1 MLFHSWSIVRCRY
14 VNHKSII
21 LTFHFSFRFFNSKSS
36 ARFPGNLPRL
46 SKTFLCK
53 MSESIFSV
61 HKFLLRKYIYTKPQN
76 IKLKNF
82 WHTVSSSARHWIRF
96 NEKLMTPECNKI
108 KSIRSFSLSD
118 PRSHLPWE
126 IWGLRCEKR
135 CSHWASHRAA
145 CCRLWSSLLPGGNR
159 RRRSSRTWIVIC
171 LIQSVFVVCMNNE
184 SEI

>member
-1 MLFHSWSIVRCRY
+1 
-14 VNHKSII
+14 
-21 LTFHFSFRFFNSKSS
+21 
-36 ARFPGNLPRL
+36 
-46 SKTFLCK
+46 

-135 CSHWASHRAA
+135 CSHWASRRAA
-145 CCRLWSSLLPGGNR
+145 CCRLWSSLLPGGNW
-159 RRRSSRTWIVIC
+159 RRRSNRTWVVIC
-171 LIQSVFVVCMNNE
+171 LIQSVFVVCMNRKWNLTKFLFATLQ
-184 SEI
+184 SKSNLTWIHRISHEIIIRRTNAMYSVL